1 MAERKKAE
9 KKASMAARQLEVCG
23 RGKECAEYGHPPPCP
38 LGSHS
43 RKRILEAAEA
53 AKAAR
58 LEAAEAARSKK
69 AARTKARQIANFQ
82 LPKITKNQ
90 ILKITTF

>member
-9 KKASMAARQLEVCG
+9 KKASMAAR
-23 RGKECAEYGHPPPCP
+23 
-38 LGSHS
+38 
-43 RKRILEAAEA
+43 LEAAEA

-82 LPKITKNQ
+82 LPKMTKNQ